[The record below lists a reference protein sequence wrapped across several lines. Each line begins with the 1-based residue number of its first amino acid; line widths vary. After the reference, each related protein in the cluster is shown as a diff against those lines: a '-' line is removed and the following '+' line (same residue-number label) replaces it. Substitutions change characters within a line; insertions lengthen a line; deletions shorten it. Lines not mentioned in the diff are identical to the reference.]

1 MVVQKFCD
9 FNVVGVAYFVGLFVV
24 ECHGFPV
31 FGCGF
36 RLSGLFSL
44 CFGGVRGLLLIG
56 AL

>member
-24 ECHGFPV
+24 ECHVFPLV
-31 FGCGF
+31 GW
-36 RLSGLFSL
+36 GLGYRVCL
-44 CFGGVRGLLLIG
+44 VYVLGVCWGVLLIG